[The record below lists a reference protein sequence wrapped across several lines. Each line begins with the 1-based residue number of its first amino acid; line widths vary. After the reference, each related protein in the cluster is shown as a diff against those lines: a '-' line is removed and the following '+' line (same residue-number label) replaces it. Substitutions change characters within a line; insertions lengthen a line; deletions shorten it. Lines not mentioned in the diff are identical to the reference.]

1 MTKTLNAV
9 ILSASSGIGEALC
22 RSWAQLGW
30 KIFGSY
36 RKLSPSVADLPSHPK
51 IQLAPCDL
59 YSLNSISD
67 FCSWIEKVCPA
78 WDVFVCAAGTLD
90 PVGPFEK
97 TSFEDWESAIQ
108 VNFLRP
114 LKVLQRLL
122 KVRAPKTQERE
133 PAVLFFAG
141 GGTNNAVTNYSS
153 YAISKIALTKM
164 CEFLDAEIPDV
175 RFSILGPGWVKTKI
189 HESTLRAGV
198 DKAGANF
205 LKTQEKLAGTDWVPM
220 ERVVECCTW
229 LVTTPSNGVK
239 GRNFSAAN
247 DLCGS
252 AKLERALEE
261 DADMYK
267 LRRNNN
273 GWRPDADRENGV
285 GIT

>member
-1 MTKTLNAV
+1 MTKPLNSV
-9 ILSASSGIGEALC
+9 ILSASSGIGGALC
-22 RSWAQLGW
+22 RSWAQSGW
-30 KIFGSY
+30 NIFGSF
-36 RKLSPSVADLPSHPK
+36 RTANQTVLDLQSNPK

-59 YSLNSISD
+59 SSLNSISD
-67 FCSWIEKVCPA
+67 FCSWIEKTCPA
-78 WDVFVCAAGTLD
+78 WDVFVCAAGSLD
-90 PVGPFEK
+90 PIGPFENAP
-97 TSFEDWESAIQ
+97 FEEWESAIQ

-114 LKVLQRLL
+114 LRILQRLL
-122 KVRAPKTQERE
+122 KSRAPKTQERE
-133 PAVLFFAG
+133 PSVLFFAG

-205 LKTQEKLAGTDWVPM
+205 FKTQEKWAGTDWVPM

-229 LVTTPSNGVK
+229 LATTPSKGVK

-247 DLCGS
+247 DLCGTLE
-252 AKLERALEE
+252 LERALEE
-261 DADMYK
+261 NPDMYK

-273 GWRPDADRENGV
+273 AWHPQAVEK
-285 GIT
+285 T